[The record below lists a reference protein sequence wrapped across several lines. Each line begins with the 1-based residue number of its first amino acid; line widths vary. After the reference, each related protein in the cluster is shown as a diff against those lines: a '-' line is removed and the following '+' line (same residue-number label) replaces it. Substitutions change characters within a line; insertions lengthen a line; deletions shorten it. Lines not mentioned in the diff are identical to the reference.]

1 MNHGEL
7 NFLSKLFYFYITH
20 TLILSTRLT
29 EYEACE
35 RLSRD
40 LQSQLVL
47 RNREPK
53 LSNEYSRLSATIRVR
68 LNQFSSELDQLSKK
82 LEQSQRSYTLTSEEA
97 ERRQRQIEL
106 LKSKLIQLQK
116 QFSDVGGTTNRTNLL
131 ASGSRLWEGDD
142 DDDIPVL
149 NDNYSIGDLRK
160 EQTRI
165 LEDQNEGLDALS
177 RVISRQKE
185 LAIQIGDE
193 VDIQNDIIDELGD
206 AMEHTDSRINSET
219 RHIGIVDRKDKT
231 CGYYMVIGSLFIAIV
246 VISLL

>member
-1 MNHGEL
+1 M
-7 NFLSKLFYFYITH
+7 
-20 TLILSTRLT
+20 
-29 EYEACE
+29 
-35 RLSRD
+35 
-40 LQSQLVL
+40 
-47 RNREPK
+47 
-53 LSNEYSRLSATIRVR
+53 SATIRVR
-68 LNQFSSELDQLSKK
+68 LNQFSSELDQLTKK

-116 QFSDVGGTTNRTNLL
+116 QFSDVGGSTNRTNLL
-131 ASGSRLWEGDD
+131 ASGSRLWEGDED
-142 DDDIPVL
+142 DDVPVL
-149 NDNYSIGDLRK
+149 NSDNYSIGDLRK

-193 VDIQNDIIDELGD
+193 VDIQNDIIDDLGN

-219 RHIGIVDRKDKT
+219 RHIGLVDRKDKT
-231 CGYYMVIGSLFIAIV
+231 CGYYMVIGSLFVAIV
-246 VISLL
+246 IIALL